1 VVLQFTGLSRPA
13 GVAVDGSGAV
23 YVADTGNNRVVKLA
37 SDSPTQ
43 SVPALTGLNGPVAV
57 ALDVVRNVFVADAN
71 NTQVLW
77 ADTPRSAATP
87 PWQATATN
95 QWAGPFSGLQAPR
108 GVGIDNGGYY
118 VVDSGNNRVLNW
130 DTGMNAP
137 LVEGFTGLNNPD
149 GVAVNSSPF
158 VWVVDT
164 GNNRVLRLES
174 KSSKAQDVLA
184 FTGLNN
190 PHGIAVSSSNIVF
203 VTDSGNNRVVK
214 LTTDSSTKATT
225 QTILPFAG
233 LNNPTGIA
241 VDGNGNL
248 YVVDSG
254 NNRVLKLDKAF
265 VGQ

>member
-1 VVLQFTGLSRPA
+1 MALSFTGLSRPA
-13 GVAVDGSGAV
+13 GVSVDGSGAV

-43 SVPALTGLNGPVAV
+43 SVVALTGLNGPVTV
-57 ALDVVRNVFVADAN
+57 ALDVVKNVFVADAN
-71 NTQVLW
+71 TTQVLW
-77 ADTPRSAATP
+77 ADTPRSAPTP
-87 PWQATATN
+87 PWQATAAN

-118 VVDSGNNRVLNW
+118 VVDSGNNRVMNW
-130 DTGMNAP
+130 NTGMNAP
-137 LVEGFTGLNNPD
+137 LVVAFTGLNNPD

-164 GNNRVLRLES
+164 GNNRVLRQDRNG
-174 KSSKAQDVLA
+174 SKAPEVLA

-190 PHGIAVSSSNIVF
+190 PHGIAVFNTNTVF

-241 VDGNGNL
+241 VDSGNNV
-248 YVVDSG
+248 YVVDTG